1 MNSKVAYLTQ
11 VALLSVFI
19 TLSGAIKIP
28 SIFPGAE
35 FQLSAPIAIAICYA
49 FGIKMYLLSGIL
61 SSTVGL
67 ILGTHTIFNVMI
79 AMIFRVVV
87 AAIMLAFGRNKL
99 SMLIAGPIASS
110 VARLSLAVFLDKA
123 AYAVLVA
130 AVPGMIYTVI
140 TCVPLGLLLEKIKN
154 TALRGLQ
161 RNAV

>member
-1 MNSKVAYLTQ
+1 MPS
-11 VALLSVFI
+11 SVV
-19 TLSGAIKIP
+19 TA
-28 SIFPGAE
+28 
-35 FQLSAPIAIAICYA
+35 
-49 FGIKMYLLSGIL
+49 
-61 SSTVGL
+61 
-67 ILGTHTIFNVMI
+67 VMI

-99 SMLIAGPIASS
+99 SMLISGPIASS

-123 AYAVLVA
+123 AYALLVA

>member
-1 MNSKVAYLTQ
+1 MNKKIAYLTQ

-35 FQLSAPIAIAICYA
+35 FQLSAPLAIAICYA
-49 FGIKMYLLSGIL
+49 FGVKIYLLAGIL

-67 ILGTHTIFNVMI
+67 MLGTHTIFNVLI

-87 AAIMLAFGRNKL
+87 ALIMVVGGRNKV

-110 VARLSLAVFLDKA
+110 VARLSLAVFIDKA
-123 AYAVLVA
+123 AYALLVA
-130 AVPGMIYTVI
+130 AIPGMVYTVL

-154 TALRGLQ
+154 IALRGSA
-161 RNAV
+161 NDAI